1 MSVIN
6 DDITTL
12 NESRMDNEI
21 RESIYAPSRMSV
33 IESPQDKQN
42 KILGVAYGIG
52 LNINNVIG
60 SEIVT
65 TPGIIWNM
73 VKSPGTVLLLWLIGG
88 IVSMAGS
95 LSYVELGV
103 IHKISGGETK
113 YLQTAYP
120 KPKIL
125 MSYLFSF
132 MHIFLQSAAQ
142 YPWFTINGRRY
153 DEVLSKI
160 QLDGIFLFPHFGLQN
175 IGSRIFA
182 YYNNYLS
189 YD

>member
-1 MSVIN
+1 MSIIN
-6 DDITTL
+6 DDITTP
-12 NESRMDNEI
+12 NESQMDNEI
-21 RESIYAPSRMSV
+21 RESIYAPSRMSRMSV
-33 IESPQDKQN
+33 IENPQDKQN

-52 LNINNVIG
+52 LNVNNVIG
-60 SEIVT
+60 SGIVT

-73 VKSPGTVLLLWLIGG
+73 IKSPGTVLLLWLIGG

-132 MHIFLQSAAQ
+132 MHIL
-142 YPWFTINGRRY
+142 
-153 DEVLSKI
+153 
-160 QLDGIFLFPHFGLQN
+160 
-175 IGSRIFA
+175 
-182 YYNNYLS
+182 
-189 YD
+189 

>member
-1 MSVIN
+1 MSIIN
-6 DDITTL
+6 NNISPS
-12 NESRMDNEI
+12 NESNESQLDNEI

-33 IESPQDKQN
+33 IENPQEKAQN

-52 LNINNVIG
+52 LNVNNIIG
-60 SEIVT
+60 SGIVT
-65 TPGIIWNM
+65 TPGIVWNM
-73 VKSPGTVLLLWLIGG
+73 VKSPGIVLLLWLIGG

-120 KPKIL
+120 QPKIM

-132 MHIFLQSAAQ
+132 MHIL
-142 YPWFTINGRRY
+142 
-153 DEVLSKI
+153 
-160 QLDGIFLFPHFGLQN
+160 
-175 IGSRIFA
+175 
-182 YYNNYLS
+182 
-189 YD
+189 